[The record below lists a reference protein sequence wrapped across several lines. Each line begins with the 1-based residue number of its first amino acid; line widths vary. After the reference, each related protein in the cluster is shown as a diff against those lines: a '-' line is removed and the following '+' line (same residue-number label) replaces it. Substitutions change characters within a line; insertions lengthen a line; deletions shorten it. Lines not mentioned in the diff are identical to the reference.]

1 MTDVSV
7 VMACRNAEET
17 LAETLDSIVGQ
28 VWDRPWEVVFA
39 DNGSTD
45 RSAAIFSE
53 YVARHPQIRM
63 RRVDASSVKGKA
75 RALNHSVPQA
85 EGRAIVLADSDD
97 VMAPGWLAAMGKA
110 LDEADLVA
118 AASEYQKLNA
128 PWVLEYRLPEP
139 ETRSRIQETYHF
151 YYQRIPFVSGHCMG
165 FSRKLFDELGGFD
178 SDYDVGDDV
187 DFSFRAQ
194 LRGYPIRSV
203 PEAVVHYR
211 FREEIGSIG
220 RQARAYARDQVK
232 LSRRLP
238 EVARPLKKR
247 IKSFWKETKEMAR
260 DGGRYLLSRGWRNE
274 VARARMRWQWGWYSG
289 LISGMIAFR
298 APPP

>member
-1 MTDVSV
+1 
-7 VMACRNAEET
+7 
-17 LAETLDSIVGQ
+17 
-28 VWDRPWEVVFA
+28 
-39 DNGSTD
+39 
-45 RSAAIFSE
+45 
-53 YVARHPQIRM
+53 M
-63 RRVDASSVKGKA
+63 RRIDASAVRGKA
-75 RALNHSVPQA
+75 RALNLCVPQA
-85 EGRAIVLADSDD
+85 KGRAVVLANSDD
-97 VMAPGWLAAMGKA
+97 VMAPGWLAAMGAA

-118 AASEYQKLNA
+118 AASEFQKLNA
-128 PWVLEYRLPEP
+128 PWVLEYRLPVP
-139 ETRSRIQETYHF
+139 ETRSKIQETYHF
-151 YYQRIPFVSGHCMG
+151 YYQKIPFVSGHCMG
-165 FSRKLFDELGGFD
+165 FTRKLFDELGGFD

-211 FREEIGSIG
+211 FRDEIGSIG

-247 IKSFWKETKEMAR
+247 IKSFWKETREMAR
-260 DGGRYLLSRGWRNE
+260 DGSRYLLSRGWRNDVE
-274 VARARMRWQWGWYSG
+274 RARMRWQWGWYSG
-289 LISGMIAFR
+289 LLAGMVAFR